1 MPKSKKP
8 RKKGAH
14 GREQA
19 ARSRLLRNQFKDPA
33 ECRRLV
39 KIVEDARAARHKGS
53 AQLGYLF
60 ALADQDFMVERF
72 IEAFMALERWQ
83 TTEEMDDFSLVNS
96 MLMIGAIAF
105 LKVGVQESERLDEI
119 RRAAYAA
126 TLAIDHRNMG
136 RRIPDELIEDTRE
149 GLTTAQMI
157 FEAAT
162 ANGMNQELIEVLK
175 ENDPEHIASTP
186 GRFREHLRLIL
197 GDYLEKV
204 QALEAAQAE
213 RVNHMKVTG
222 KLPPPPPLPAN

>member
-83 TTEEMDDFSLVNS
+83 TTEGYILTQASICSETY
-96 MLMIGAIAF
+96 
-105 LKVGVQESERLDEI
+105 ESPH
-119 RRAAYAA
+119 A
-126 TLAIDHRNMG
+126 
-136 RRIPDELIEDTRE
+136 
-149 GLTTAQMI
+149 
-157 FEAAT
+157 
-162 ANGMNQELIEVLK
+162 
-175 ENDPEHIASTP
+175 
-186 GRFREHLRLIL
+186 
-197 GDYLEKV
+197 
-204 QALEAAQAE
+204 
-213 RVNHMKVTG
+213 VTFF
-222 KLPPPPPLPAN
+222 NFVTS

>member
-96 MLMIGAIAF
+96 MLMIGAIASRSACRSLSASRRSAARPMPQPSRSTIATWAAAF
-105 LKVGVQESERLDEI
+105 L
-119 RRAAYAA
+119 
-126 TLAIDHRNMG
+126 TN
-136 RRIPDELIEDTRE
+136 
-149 GLTTAQMI
+149 
-157 FEAAT
+157 
-162 ANGMNQELIEVLK
+162 
-175 ENDPEHIASTP
+175 
-186 GRFREHLRLIL
+186 
-197 GDYLEKV
+197 
-204 QALEAAQAE
+204 
-213 RVNHMKVTG
+213 
-222 KLPPPPPLPAN
+222 